1 MTAGTGSLSED
12 PYVAALGR
20 VRQVTLP
27 PAARALSTLPQ
38 VDYEDA
44 FLVET
49 GRAQDRTAEQWARAI
64 LEDAPVS
71 TRNALSRGWSMLG
84 LRVGS
89 TDHERSVLGWEL
101 RRSTPDVVLL
111 GARGR
116 LGLSGELL
124 FERQQH
130 TLLFATFV
138 QLENAIARALWTGI
152 ASRHRQVVRDLLEQ
166 AGGQE
171 RAGQP
176 DAASCPAIRSDD

>member
-1 MTAGTGSLSED
+1 MTAGAGSLSDD
-12 PYVAALGR
+12 PYAAALGQ

-27 PAARALSTLPQ
+27 SAARALSTLPH
-38 VDYEDA
+38 VDYADA

-49 GRAQDRTAEQWARAI
+49 GGAQDRTAEQWARAI

-71 TRNALSRGWSMLG
+71 TRNALSRGWSKLG

-89 TDHERSVLGWEL
+89 TDPDRFVLGWEL
-101 RRSTPDVVLL
+101 RRSTPDVALL

-138 QLENAIARALWTGI
+138 QLENAIARSLWTAI

-166 AGGQE
+166 ASGPE

-176 DAASCPAIRSDD
+176 DAASRPPVRCDD

>member
-1 MTAGTGSLSED
+1 MTAGTDGLADD
-12 PYVAALGR
+12 PYVAALDR

-27 PAARALSTLPQ
+27 SAARALSTFPH

-71 TRNALSRGWSMLG
+71 TRNALSRGWSKLG

-89 TDHERSVLGWEL
+89 TDPDRFVLGWEL
-101 RRSTPDVVLL
+101 RRSTPDVALL

-138 QLENAIARALWTGI
+138 QLENVIACALWAGI
-152 ASRHRQVVRDLLEQ
+152 ASRHRQVVRDLLER
-166 AGGQE
+166 ASGPE

-176 DAASCPAIRSDD
+176 DAASRAAGAPR

>member
-1 MTAGTGSLSED
+1 MTAGTDSLSDD
-12 PYVAALGR
+12 PHVAALGR
-20 VRQVTLP
+20 VRQVTMP
-27 PAARALSTLPQ
+27 PAARAFSTLPH

-49 GRAQDRTAEQWARAI
+49 GEAQDRTAEQWARAI
-64 LEDAPVS
+64 LEDAPAS

-89 TDHERSVLGWEL
+89 TDPDRYVLGWEL
-101 RRSTPDVVLL
+101 RRSTPDVALL

-138 QLENAIARALWTGI
+138 QLENAIGRALWSGI
-152 ASRHRQVVRDLLEQ
+152 ASRHLQVVRDLLEQ
-166 AGGQE
+166 ASGPE
-171 RAGQP
+171 RRP
-176 DAASCPAIRSDD
+176 RRP